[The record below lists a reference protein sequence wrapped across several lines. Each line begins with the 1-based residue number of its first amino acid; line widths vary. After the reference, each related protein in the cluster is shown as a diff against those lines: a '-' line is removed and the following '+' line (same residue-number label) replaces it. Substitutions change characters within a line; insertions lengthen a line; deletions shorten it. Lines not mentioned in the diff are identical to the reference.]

1 MKKVPKKRRK
11 LRFGGAE
18 KVLDTPKHAHEIDC
32 KRVLEK
38 KPGRRPSKP
47 SKRLVERVDHNKP
60 VLSPIY
66 HREVSSKGVLKTI
79 QDGASPPD
87 FSVEKW
93 WEGYTADISD
103 EEALNLFHEKY
114 DRYPKMLERWPSQ
127 ILVGPL
133 QHEEWK
139 GRQPLNSAE
148 KFQEK
153 RKQDE
158 EIRKEKV
165 TRRKKQPASRKVAD

>member
-11 LRFGGAE
+11 LRFGGSE
-18 KVLDTPKHAHEIDC
+18 KVLDTPEHAHEIDC
-32 KRVLEK
+32 KRVLVK
-38 KPGRRPSKP
+38 NRVRGSWKPRKRR
-47 SKRLVERVDHNKP
+47 VAQVDHNKP
-60 VLSPIY
+60 ALY

-127 ILVGPL
+127 ILVGTL
-133 QHEEWK
+133 QHDEWK